1 MITYCNHPPPP
12 SLLPLKTWKNPEGL
26 LCVFHFQA
34 TSLDLA
40 GWRDDCSSISASLRS
55 LTNKTESGIQF
66 VVLSNLLI
74 LNYVFLQILS
84 LEKQVSSDQPSSIQV
99 RKSSVPQPS
108 TAPSQRPS
116 ASDSPLP
123 PPTPVNVST
132 YSLQQRDG
140 EPYSASPPRSTSNLS
155 MSSSQKHLP
164 HKESTPSLASDISL
178 PFATL
183 ELQQRLRQLQKY
195 MTHTLSRYIGP
206 HFFNAFLLQ
215 GSYLRWPL
223 MECHFGSVFQWI
235 FYLTTCHAIHL
246 SAWGVLYRFSCSLWY
261 CRWLTPLCF

>member
-1 MITYCNHPPPP
+1 M
-12 SLLPLKTWKNPEGL
+12 
-26 LCVFHFQA
+26 
-34 TSLDLA
+34 
-40 GWRDDCSSISASLRS
+40 
-55 LTNKTESGIQF
+55 
-66 VVLSNLLI
+66 
-74 LNYVFLQILS
+74 S
-84 LEKQVSSDQPSSIQV
+84 LEKQVSSDQPSSVQV
-99 RKSSVPQPS
+99 RKSSVPQPA
-108 TAPSQRPS
+108 TAPSQRPL

-195 MTHTLSRYIGP
+195 LTHTLSRYIGP
-206 HFFNAFLLQ
+206 HFFNAFSFT
-215 GSYLRWPL
+215 G
-223 MECHFGSVFQWI
+223 I
-235 FYLTTCHAIHL
+235 I
-246 SAWGVLYRFSCSLWY
+246 SAVASDGMSLWMWISMNILPDY
-261 CRWLTPLCF
+261 LSGCPCIKCAV